1 MFHTLSHVFSF
12 RLLFWEHSESVT
24 RIGQCRPCPIGT
36 VNNGTGNVECSF
48 CSDGLTTVSVGS
60 VAGDC
65 AVEELDEAP
74 TFLVILIASVIVGCV
89 LCGLCL
95 FVVYKLV
102 LEYRQWRQTTQEM
115 KAQRLLVSTR
125 GADGWCDDRRQL
137 ASDEGVGA
145 FAWAADE

>member
-89 LCGLCL
+89 LCGLL
-95 FVVYKLV
+95 SL
-102 LEYRQWRQTTQEM
+102 
-115 KAQRLLVSTR
+115 R
-125 GADGWCDDRRQL
+125 GLQ
-137 ASDEGVGA
+137 VGA
-145 FAWAADE
+145 GVPSVAPDHSGDESTEATCVNTRRGWVVR